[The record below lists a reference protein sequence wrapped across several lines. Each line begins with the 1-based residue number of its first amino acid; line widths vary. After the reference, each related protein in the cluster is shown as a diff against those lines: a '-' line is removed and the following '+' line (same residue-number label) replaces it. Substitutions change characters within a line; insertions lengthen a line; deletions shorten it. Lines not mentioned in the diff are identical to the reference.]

1 MANADVDRLLA
12 DMAER
17 RSESTAC
24 KSDCSGFLKSRGAI
38 GIRYYL
44 SEQEGTGYHD
54 FFRVSASMT
63 VSVTDVTYKRDTWV
77 TFGGRDFFKVRL
89 LVSGGMR
96 DNSRQLLA
104 TGPELSLT
112 VIPGNGFGGY
122 YIAGGQNLRMVVL
135 TCQRALLTH
144 EVGLAN
150 NEIPPSMEHLFSGG
164 ATSRDF
170 RMKLSAALMQAG
182 RLLIDSRH
190 RIHAA
195 FRGLYLEAVAL
206 QMLAL
211 VLNDCHSLAY
221 QTADR
226 AIASKDVHKI
236 LEVRDYIARHFHQS
250 LQVTQLARQ
259 VGLNKT
265 KLKTLFR
272 LILHETI
279 CGYLLR
285 CRMERAMELLDA
297 GERGIAEVGYA
308 VGYNYP
314 ANFTSA
320 FRRHYGVSPRRY
332 RSSGNKSA
340 AVGADKGDPKSGRA
354 LASS

>member
-1 MANADVDRLLA
+1 
-12 DMAER
+12 
-17 RSESTAC
+17 
-24 KSDCSGFLKSRGAI
+24 
-38 GIRYYL
+38 
-44 SEQEGTGYHD
+44 
-54 FFRVSASMT
+54 
-63 VSVTDVTYKRDTWV
+63 
-77 TFGGRDFFKVRL
+77 
-89 LVSGGMR
+89 
-96 DNSRQLLA
+96 
-104 TGPELSLT
+104 
-112 VIPGNGFGGY
+112 
-122 YIAGGQNLRMVVL
+122 
-135 TCQRALLTH
+135 
-144 EVGLAN
+144 
-150 NEIPPSMEHLFSGG
+150 
-164 ATSRDF
+164 
-170 RMKLSAALMQAG
+170 
-182 RLLIDSRH
+182 
-190 RIHAA
+190 
-195 FRGLYLEAVAL
+195 
-206 QMLAL
+206 MLAL

-332 RSSGNKSA
+332 RSSGNESA
-340 AVGADKGDPKSGRA
+340 AIGADKGGPKSGRA
-354 LASS
+354 LAGS